1 MEDSACKMPTDAEE
15 DWMIPVSTAPT
26 RTPRMGFVNIRNICW
41 NSGTFFRLLTAPDM
55 VSMPNISVANP
66 RKIMPVSFFLPSF
79 MNM

>member
-1 MEDSACKMPTDAEE
+1 
-15 DWMIPVSTAPT
+15 
-26 RTPRMGFVNIRNICW
+26 MGFVNIRNICW

-55 VSMPNISVANP
+55 VSMPNIRVANP

>member
-1 MEDSACKMPTDAEE
+1 MPTEAEE

-26 RTPRMGFVNIRNICW
+26 RTPRTGFVNIRNICR

-55 VSMPNISVANP
+55 VSMPNINVANP
-66 RKIMPVSFFLPSF
+66 RRIMPVSFFLPSF